1 MKRSRFSAV
10 IAAVLVPV
18 LTLTACGSDSGP
30 AASTT
35 SSAVDDPSSQAPSSQ
50 VVSSEAGTSAPAS
63 SATGGPVDTSAAEA
77 ELTGTLT
84 IYAAASLKT
93 TFDELRT
100 QFQAEHPDLDFPE
113 ITYDGSSVLVTQLT
127 EGAQADIFASAD
139 TNNMTKAVDAD
150 LVAGTPV
157 DFATNTLEIAVAPG
171 NPKGITGLADLA
183 GPEIVTVLCQAE
195 VPCGNASKKVLEA
208 AGVTVTPSSEEQ
220 NVTAVRTK
228 VETGEADA
236 GLIYKTD
243 VNSAAGKVEGVEFP
257 EAADAVNR
265 YPIAVLSRSANA
277 EAAQAFLDLVTG
289 AQGQQVLTDAGFGA
303 P

>member
-1 MKRSRFSAV
+1 MKLSRFSAV
-10 IAAVLVPV
+10 MAAVLLPV
-18 LTLTACGSDSGP
+18 LTLTACGSDAEP
-30 AASTT
+30 AATTTAT
-35 SSAVDDPSSQAPSSQ
+35 SSVAPSAAT
-50 VVSSEAGTSAPAS
+50 SEAAATSAPAS
-63 SATGGPVDTSAAEA
+63 SAGSNSAETGAADA
-77 ELTGTLT
+77 DLTGTLT

-100 QFQAEHPDLDFPE
+100 QFQAEHPDLEFPE

-139 TNNMTKAVDAD
+139 TNNMTKAVDAG
-150 LVAGTPV
+150 LVDGAPV

-183 GPEIVTVLCQAE
+183 GPGVVTVLCQAE

-208 AGVTVTPSSEEQ
+208 AGVTVTPASEEQ

-236 GLIYKTD
+236 GLIYRTD
-243 VNSAAGKVEGVEFP
+243 VNSAAGKVEGVEFA
-257 EAADAVNR
+257 EAADAVNQ
-265 YPIAVLSRSANA
+265 YPIAVLSESANA
-277 EAAQAFLDLVTG
+277 EAAQAFVDLVTG
-289 AQGQQVLTDAGFGA
+289 AEGQQVLADAGFGA